1 MLCVLFVVVVVVG
14 VEQRAEKND
23 FHARENGKREKRNAG
38 NFLCKGCANPYLRL
52 KWFKTVRDRSEDLEN
67 NRRIWGILTALNLEG
82 VSIERPSKGAPRH
95 SSDCRIDNQLHIN
108 QGMIRLSYIFEMCLT
123 KPRGEAKRTHSYE

>member
-1 MLCVLFVVVVVVG
+1 
-14 VEQRAEKND
+14 
-23 FHARENGKREKRNAG
+23 
-38 NFLCKGCANPYLRL
+38 
-52 KWFKTVRDRSEDLEN
+52 
-67 NRRIWGILTALNLEG
+67 LEG